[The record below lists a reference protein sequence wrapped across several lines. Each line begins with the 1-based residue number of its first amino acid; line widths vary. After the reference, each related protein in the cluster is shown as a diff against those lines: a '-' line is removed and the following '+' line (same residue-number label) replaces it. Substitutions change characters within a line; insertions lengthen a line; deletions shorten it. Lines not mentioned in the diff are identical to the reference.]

1 MVRGALTAMTCA
13 VPQGRQRIADRAASR
28 SLLRE
33 VLMRALVVDDS
44 RAMRL
49 ILSRALKEGGCE
61 VVEAGNGREALSAL
75 AEGPLPDVAL
85 VDWNMP
91 VMNGL
96 DLVEAVRKD
105 PAYDDMPLVMVTTES
120 ESSQVL
126 RALEAGA
133 QEYIFKPF
141 TTESVLG
148 KLAMLGFPVGS

>member
-1 MVRGALTAMTCA
+1 
-13 VPQGRQRIADRAASR
+13 
-28 SLLRE
+28 
-33 VLMRALVVDDS
+33 MRALVVDDS

-49 ILSRALKEGGCE
+49 ILTRALQEGGCD
-61 VVEAGNGREALSAL
+61 VVQAGNGREALSAL
-75 AEGPLPDVAL
+75 ADGPLPDVAL

-96 DLVEAVRKD
+96 DLVEAVRRE
-105 PAYDDMPLVMVTTES
+105 PAYDGVQLVMVTTEN
-120 ESSQVL
+120 ESSQVM

-148 KLAMLGFPVGS
+148 KLAMLGLPVGS